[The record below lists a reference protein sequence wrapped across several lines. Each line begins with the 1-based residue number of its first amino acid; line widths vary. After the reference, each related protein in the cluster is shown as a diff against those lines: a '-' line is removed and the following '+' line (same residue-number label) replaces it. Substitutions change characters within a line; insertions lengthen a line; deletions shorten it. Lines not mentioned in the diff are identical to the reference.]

1 MPQRIPRSEGQG
13 GQESSDALTL
23 LAVTNARLLVVYR
36 RTRSGAV
43 LLGVVGTLV
52 VAGLLM
58 LARFLPD

>member
-1 MPQRIPRSEGQG
+1 MPWK
-13 GQESSDALTL
+13 DWALALALTL
-23 LAVTNARLLVVYR
+23 LAVTNARLLVEYR